1 MSRSFECPSCALE
14 VVVGAG
20 AEAPAECPYCG
31 YEFPE
36 RKRGVAAAAWLMAA
50 LMLLPLLWLL
60 ARLLG

>member
-14 VVVGAG
+14 VAVDP
-20 AEAPAECPYCG
+20 AEGNPEECPYCG

-36 RKRGVAAAAWLMAA
+36 RKRGVGAAAWLMAA